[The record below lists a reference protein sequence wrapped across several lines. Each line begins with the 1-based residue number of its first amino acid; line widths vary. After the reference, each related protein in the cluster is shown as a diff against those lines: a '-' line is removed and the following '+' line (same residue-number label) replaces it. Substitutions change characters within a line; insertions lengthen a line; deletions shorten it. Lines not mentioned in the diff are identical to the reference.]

1 MSNGRL
7 EGMVAL
13 VTGAGGGEAGGIGA
27 GIARCLAGEGARVA
41 INDLTADHASKTVQQ
56 LQAMGAEAWPVLGD
70 VSDPNQ
76 ASAMVSATAD
86 HFGRLDVLV
95 NNAGIRRPASVE
107 RATDEQWLQVIGTNL
122 NGPFFTS
129 RAAVPVMRTQG
140 FGRIIN
146 ISSLAGI
153 LLSVVSGASY
163 TASKNALIG
172 LTRHLAAEVA
182 QYGITVNAVLPGMTL
197 TPAMRSMSDEETR
210 AEMARTVPAQRIGT
224 PEGVGH
230 LVLFLASRESAYVT
244 GTATPVDGG
253 ESLLPGDFSK
263 GFRYQV

>member
-1 MSNGRL
+1 M
-7 EGMVAL
+7 
-13 VTGAGGGEAGGIGA
+13 GI
-27 GIARCLAGEGARVA
+27 
-41 INDLTADHASKTVQQ
+41 
-56 LQAMGAEAWPVLGD
+56 EAWPVLGD

-129 RAAVPVMRTQG
+129 RAAVPLMRTQG

-146 ISSLAGI
+146 VASVAGI
-153 LLSVVSGASY
+153 VISTSSGASY
-163 TASKNALIG
+163 TASKCALIG

-182 QYGITVNAVLPGMTL
+182 QYGITVNAIMPGFTL
-197 TPAMRSMSDEETR
+197 TPPFKANFVGDAMALAAQSI
-210 AEMARTVPAQRIGT
+210 PAQRIGT
-224 PEGVGH
+224 PEDIGQLAV
-230 LVLFLASRESAYVT
+230 FLASRESGYVT
-244 GTATPVDGG
+244 GTATPIDGAI
-253 ESLLPGDFSK
+253 SVLPGDFSK
-263 GFRYQV
+263 GFYYQL